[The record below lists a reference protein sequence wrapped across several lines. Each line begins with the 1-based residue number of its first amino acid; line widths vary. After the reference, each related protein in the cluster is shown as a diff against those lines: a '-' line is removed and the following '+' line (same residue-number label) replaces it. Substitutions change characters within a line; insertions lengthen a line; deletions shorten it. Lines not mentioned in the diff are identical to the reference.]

1 MINKMSL
8 QESILNAV
16 NTIVEQRTNELKVD
30 KTIVAVVEKNMGTFN
45 KKTLYKV
52 MYEGG
57 FFEAVVLNSEEVY
70 LPNTSVYV
78 LIPQGDFSKE

>member
-1 MINKMSL
+1 MANRMSL

-30 KTIVAVVEKNMGTFN
+30 KTITAIVEKNMGVFGG
-45 KKTLYKV
+45 KALYKV

-57 FFEAVVLNSEEVY
+57 FFEAVVLNATETY
-70 LPNTSVYV
+70 LPNTSV
-78 LIPQGDFSKE
+78 